1 MNIILSKENPNR
13 AFRGILESF
22 YFYLK
27 GENVIII
34 KKLLKKNSS
43 VGGPNRY

>member
-13 AFRGILESF
+13 AFREILESF

-27 GENVIII
+27 GGKCDNYQEIVE
-34 KKLLKKNSS
+34 KE
-43 VGGPNRY
+43 